1 MTKSIRHQ
9 FSDITT
15 RLEDAIGIA
24 VEGQRGDNSP
34 DMQAVLAM
42 HLRTGLAALD
52 TEVRAMAKALEGR
65 GQ

>member
-1 MTKSIRHQ
+1 MTKSIPHQ
-9 FSDITT
+9 FAIITA
-15 RLEDAIGIA
+15 RLEDVIGIA
-24 VEGQRGDNSP
+24 VEGQCRSNSP